1 MSSTTTFRFRRTL
14 RGILAACATS
24 IACAGDAKTPAGPGD
39 PTGPAFSAPIPIAI
53 GQTIGAGTF
62 AAGDSIVG
70 GQGQTVQGVA
80 CDASVPTQ
88 HIHAHLTIIANGAQ
102 RAIPLAVGV
111 VGGQVIS
118 NFVVDGR
125 CFYWLH
131 THDATGIV
139 HVEAPV
145 STVFTLG
152 EFFAIWGEPL
162 SRSNVAGFQGSVV
175 AYVDSTRYDGDLS
188 ALALQERQQITL
200 IVGAVP
206 DTIPVYAI
214 PSAF

>member
-1 MSSTTTFRFRRTL
+1 MALVLVGTSV
-14 RGILAACATS
+14 ACS
-24 IACAGDAKTPAGPGD
+24 GGN
-39 PTGPAFSAPIPIAI
+39 TGPPDPVPVDPNAPTFSTPQPIAI
-53 GQTIGAGTF
+53 GQTIGASTF
-62 AAGDSIVG
+62 APGDNSAG
-70 GQGQTVQGVA
+70 GQGQTLRGIA

-88 HIHAHLTIIANGAQ
+88 HIHTHLTLIADGVQ
-102 RAIPLAVGV
+102 RAIPLAIGV
-111 VGGQVIS
+111 LGSEVIQ

-131 THDATGIV
+131 THDATGII

-145 STVFTLG
+145 ATQFTLG
-152 EFFAIWGEPL
+152 DLFAIWGEPL
-162 SRSNVAGFQGSVV
+162 SRSNVAGFSGSVT

-188 ALALQERQQITL
+188 TLGFVAHQQITL

-206 DTIPVYAI
+206 SQIPIYAF

>member
-1 MSSTTTFRFRRTL
+1 MSTGTAFRFPRTL
-14 RGILAACATS
+14 WMFSTACVFS
-24 IACAGDAKTPAGPGD
+24 IACSSDAKTPSDPGGSS
-39 PTGPAFSAPIPIAI
+39 GPAFSAPIPIAI
-53 GQTIGAGTF
+53 GQPIGAATYT
-62 AAGDSIVG
+62 AGDSTVG

-80 CDASVPTQ
+80 CDASIPTQ
-88 HIHAHLTIIANGAQ
+88 HIHAHLTIIANGVQ

-111 VGGQVIS
+111 PGAEVIS

-145 STVFTLG
+145 STAFTLG
-152 EFFAIWGEPL
+152 EFFAVWGEPL
-162 SRSNVAGFQGSVV
+162 TRTNVGGFEGAVV

-188 ALALQERQQITL
+188 SLAFKERQQITL
-200 IVGAVP
+200 IIGTIP
-206 DTIPVYAI
+206 DTIPVYEI